1 MSTGEWLLWRDTAH
15 EPWFNMAA
23 DELLLGETG
32 KFDGRVLVRLY
43 RWDRKSVSFGS
54 AQIYPAELEQDY
66 TLVRRPT
73 GGGVV
78 YHDIDLTYTVVV
90 PPGHEITK
98 LDRMESYRIFHRAL
112 LEGLTGS
119 GVAAELAQE
128 GTPHVER
135 ATMRCFVSPSR
146 FDVVAPDGGK
156 YAGAAQ
162 RRTRM
167 GILHQGS
174 ILLSAA
180 GGSWDRLAEELL
192 ASLAKEFS
200 VAFRAWTPEPEFL
213 ARAAELGQRKYAS
226 DDWNMRHIWEGNES
240 S

>member
-1 MSTGEWLLWRDTAH
+1 MSDCEWLLWRDDAH

-23 DELLLGETG
+23 DELLLGATADFAG
-32 KFDGRVLVRLY
+32 KVMIRLY
-43 RWDRKSVSFGS
+43 RWDRKAVSFGS
-54 AQIYPAELEQDY
+54 SQIYPAELEKDY

-90 PPGHEITK
+90 PPGHPITK

-112 LEGLTGS
+112 LAELARA
-119 GVAAELAQE
+119 GVAAELARE
-128 GTPHVER
+128 GTPDVER

-180 GGSWDRLAEELL
+180 GGSWEQLAGELL
-192 ASLAKEFS
+192 DSLKKEFAVS
-200 VAFRAWTPEPEFL
+200 FREWAPSPEFL
-213 ARAAELGQRKYAS
+213 AAAAALGERKYAS
-226 DDWNMRHIWEGNES
+226 EDWNRRHLWEEDGAA
-240 S
+240 

>member
-1 MSTGEWLLWRDTAH
+1 MAETHWLLWRDTAH

-23 DELLLGETG
+23 DELLLGRTADFAG
-32 KFDGRVLVRLY
+32 KVLVRLY
-43 RWDRKSVSFGS
+43 RWDRPAVSLGS
-54 AQIYPAELEQDY
+54 SQLYPAELAEDY
-66 TLVRRPT
+66 TIVRRPT

-90 PPGHEITK
+90 PPGHPIMA

-112 LEGLTGS
+112 LAGLSSS
-119 GVAAELAQE
+119 GVAAELAAE

-146 FDVVAPDGGK
+146 FDVVAPGGGK

-180 GGSWDRLAEELL
+180 GGDWERLAAELL
-192 ASLAKEFS
+192 HSLEKEFS
-200 VAFRAWTPEPEFL
+200 IGWRDWRPDEAFC
-213 ARAAELGQRKYAS
+213 AAAADLGRRKYAS
-226 DDWNMRHIWEGNES
+226 DDWNLRHIWEEN
-240 S
+240 